1 MSGYLLIALMAFLNA
16 CMDAFE
22 NENYFESIFKNFN
35 QRFWYKR
42 ESWKWAKK
50 IFGYHLDS
58 WHISKSLFVICIALL
73 PSCTFD
79 GDWWVIALNVGVIWN
94 VVFKFFYNWV
104 FKIK

>member
-1 MSGYLLIALMAFLNA
+1 MSGYLLIAAMAFLSA

-22 NENYFESIFKNFN
+22 NENFFESIFKECN

-50 IFGYHLDS
+50 FFGYRLDA
-58 WHISKSLFVICIALL
+58 WHVCKSLLVICIALL
-73 PSCTFD
+73 PSSKFE
-79 GDWWVIALNVGVIWN
+79 GDWWVIVLNIGVIWN
-94 VVFKFFYNWV
+94 LVFSLFYHWI

>member
-22 NENYFESIFKNFN
+22 NENYFESIFKEWD

-50 IFGYHLDS
+50 IFGYHPDS
-58 WHISKSLFVICIALL
+58 WHISKSLFVICIAFL
-73 PSCTFD
+73 PSCKFD
-79 GDWWVIALNVGVIWN
+79 GDWWVIVLNVFVIWN
-94 VVFKFFYNWV
+94 LVFKFFYHWV